1 MSESVRTIPT
11 ILLVVFLLVVLP
23 IWSLIYS
30 TYRKRQPHKGMR
42 IRIVPSI
49 HTGLSNP
56 ISEDFIGLLGTVEEP
71 YLPNNKHFFWVTLDE
86 QPDLDLVLHKT
97 EMERVKA

>member
-1 MSESVRTIPT
+1 MSEAVRTIPV
-11 ILLVVFLLVVLP
+11 IVFLILVLIVIP
-23 IWSLIYS
+23 IWCL
-30 TYRKRQPHKGMR
+30 TYIWRKARQPYKGMR

-56 ISEDFIGLLGTVEEP
+56 ISEDFVGLLGTVEEP